1 MPVVIKAYTSP
12 TLVLLA
18 FDWAGGANRND
29 FLGFAIKRVPG
40 FGNQPES
47 WLPNRIDFNG
57 PAPDGSDKPSAR
69 APIQKF
75 MWWDARIDTKD
86 RGKTF
91 DYRSRRWLEPRQAC
105 SCSTGKPRC

>member
-75 MWWDARIDTKD
+75 MWWTPASIRRTAGRPLIT
-86 RGKTF
+86 G
-91 DYRSRRWLEPRQAC
+91 SRRWLEPRQAC

>member
-57 PAPDGSDKPSAR
+57 PGAR
-69 APIQKF
+69 
-75 MWWDARIDTKD
+75 RIGQAVGQGADPEVHVVG
-86 RGKTF
+86 RPHRYEG
-91 DYRSRRWLEPRQAC
+91 PREDL
-105 SCSTGKPRC
+105 